1 MSISNT
7 QYDTIMRT
15 YNAQQLK
22 NQHEFENRQK
32 EVYAKIPEIQEI
44 DHAVSSASI
53 SAARKRLNGDMDSVK
68 ELKEQIKTYN
78 SKRHELLRLNSYPDD
93 YLEIKYKCNDC
104 KDTGYINGKQ
114 CRCFKQ
120 KVIDLVYSQ
129 SNIKDSIANESF
141 SDFSMDFYSDKQI
154 DPSSNMSSYAL
165 ASMAYQRS
173 LEFVSEFENIH
184 PNVLFYGN
192 TGVGK
197 TFLSNC
203 IAESLLRKGH
213 SVLYFTAYQLFE
225 TLSSG
230 VFSRDSAAISN
241 NKSIFDCDLLIID
254 DLGTELTNT
263 FTNSQLFLCVNERL
277 LRKKSTIISTNLS
290 PNQLIDTYS
299 ERTFSRIINN
309 YSILKLFGEDIR
321 MKKRNIT

>member
-203 IAESLLRKGH
+203 IAESLLQKGH